1 MEKIFIKYVN
11 GIFSF
16 AIYDNKEKKLLI
28 YRDRLGVKPLYYYLN
43 DKTFIFSS
51 NLDSILK
58 LEIPRKLDIF
68 SIFSYLINNYVPG
81 ENSINQNIKKLLPGS
96 FICIK
101 NNKLSINNYWK

>member
-1 MEKIFIKYVN
+1 M
-11 GIFSF
+11 
-16 AIYDNKEKKLLI
+16 
-28 YRDRLGVKPLYYYLN
+28 GVKPLYYYLN
-43 DKTFIFSS
+43 DKTFVFSS

-101 NNKLSINNYWK
+101 NNKLSIKIIGI